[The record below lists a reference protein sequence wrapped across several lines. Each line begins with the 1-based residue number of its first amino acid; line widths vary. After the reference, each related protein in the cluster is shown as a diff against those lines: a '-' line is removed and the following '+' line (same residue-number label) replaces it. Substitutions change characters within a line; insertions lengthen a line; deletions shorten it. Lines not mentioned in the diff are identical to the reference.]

1 MFSGIIST
9 ANAKKAAPVA
19 GAVFLAIT
27 FTQGRSKLWQGAAA
41 VAAAMIALPLASK
54 L

>member
-1 MFSGIIST
+1 MFSGIIS
-9 ANAKKAAPVA
+9 ASNAKKAAPVA

-27 FTQGRSKLWQGAAA
+27 FTQGRSKLWQGLAA
-41 VAAAMIALPLASK
+41 VAAAMVTLPLVSK